1 MPYELTMENE
11 NTAYLRCWGTM
22 TTQHAHD
29 FLSQLYYDDQ
39 YAQATFFIRDY
50 LDVTELLVDEDIP
63 AYAATY
69 EAFALKTLNSHLTL
83 AIVAQGEILP
93 LLQQYSH
100 FLLTQSPASS
110 IKICDNLNEARVWLN
125 AQG

>member
-1 MPYELTMENE
+1 MPYKLTMENE
-11 NTAYLRCWGTM
+11 DTAYLHCWGTM

-39 YAQATFFIRDY
+39 YAQAKFFIRDY
-50 LDVTELLVDEDIP
+50 LDVTEILVDDDIP
-63 AYAATY
+63 VYAATY
-69 EAFALKTLNSHLTL
+69 EAFALKARNSHLTL

-93 LLQQYSH
+93 LLQQYSQ
-100 FLLTQSPASS
+100 FLLAQSPASS
-110 IKICDNLNEARVWLN
+110 IKICNSLDEARTWLR